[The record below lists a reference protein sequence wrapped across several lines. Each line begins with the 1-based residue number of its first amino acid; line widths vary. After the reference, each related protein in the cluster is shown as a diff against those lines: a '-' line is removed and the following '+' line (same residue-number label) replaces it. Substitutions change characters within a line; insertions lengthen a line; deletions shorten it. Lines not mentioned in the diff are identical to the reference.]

1 MKRRF
6 LALVLAGCL
15 AAVLSTAAWAMSPT
29 GFYLN
34 VELPSGETI
43 ALDVES
49 GDSIDNVKEELE
61 MKTKIAA
68 GEQHLYYGGKL
79 LVDGR
84 TLANYNIQKGST
96 LLLTTKIKG
105 TPAGEKLTEENMSG
119 STIGAPVTISEK
131 TLNSGTYYLC
141 NNVKLT
147 QALVIQGDVTLDLN
161 GFVLKITGSGSV
173 IKIESGTLTLVDSH
187 PAAIHK
193 FVKEATGLWTLNEN
207 AGTEIVK
214 GGVITGGIGREH
226 SFSSVY
232 GSISENGGG
241 GVFINQDASFVMESG
256 NIVGC
261 SAVGEHNTAGG
272 VLVARSASF
281 VMKAGKIAGCTA
293 ARGGGVYV
301 ADKNEAKTLGRFT
314 MEGGSIVGCV
324 ATDESYSGGGVAN
337 HGDFTMTGGTI
348 RSCTATAGHGGGICS
363 VRQLHISGSAVV
375 TDCKAGGSYASSG
388 AMLISPD
395 STYTAII
402 AGGTFDGNVVNNKST
417 TITGGTFSD
426 EVQNSGVI
434 ENGQFNG
441 AVNNYE
447 GTIKGGTFYGSVK
460 NESDYDDGVL
470 RRAGTI
476 SGGTFNGT
484 VTNEAAG
491 RISGGTYN
499 GSVYGTFYTV
509 AFVSNGGTAVPN
521 QKYAN
526 TPVTA
531 PTVSRAGYTLVGW
544 YTDEA
549 CTAAYDFTQP
559 VTDSV
564 TLYAKW
570 EAAPRYYYNSGT
582 TTDTDNADEDKK
594 GSPKTFDPGAGI
606 YAVSV
611 ALSLTGTAWIGRKRH

>member
-43 ALDVES
+43 ALDAES
-49 GDSIDNVKEELE
+49 GDSIDNIKGKLKT
-61 MKTKIAA
+61 KTKIAA
-68 GEQHLYYGGKL
+68 GEQHLYYGGNL

-161 GFVLKITGSGSV
+161 GFVLQHENRDANDSV
-173 IKIESGTLTLVDSH
+173 IQMDSGTLTLVDSN
-187 PAAIHK
+187 PDAIHK

-241 GVFINQDASFVMESG
+241 GVFINQDASFVMEGG

-301 ADKNEAKTLGRFT
+301 ADRDGDYALGSFT
-314 MEGGSIVGCV
+314 MNGGTIEWCV
-324 ATDESYSGGGVAN
+324 AYGSAAYDDGGGVN
-337 HGDFTMTGGTI
+337 NLGSFTMNGGTI
-348 RSCTATAGHGGGICS
+348 RNCTAVYGYGGGISSLRNITICGDAF
-363 VRQLHISGSAVV
+363 VRDCTASQDKSSAMYLNPSNPADRAVIE
-375 TDCKAGGSYASSG
+375 GGTFRGNIYASPYRTG
-388 AMLISPD
+388 MVAV
-395 STYTAII
+395 T
-402 AGGTFDGNVVNNKST
+402 GGTFDPGQPNG
-417 TITGGTFSD
+417 ITLHT
-426 EVQNSGVI
+426 V
-434 ENGQFNG
+434 
-441 AVNNYE
+441 
-447 GTIKGGTFYGSVK
+447 
-460 NESDYDDGVL
+460 
-470 RRAGTI
+470 
-476 SGGTFNGT
+476 TFN
-484 VTNEAAG
+484 
-491 RISGGTYN
+491 
-499 GSVYGTFYTV
+499 
-509 AFVSNGGTAVPN
+509 SNGGSDVPE
-521 QKYAN
+521 QIRAN
-526 TPVTA
+526 AAATKPD
-531 PTVSRAGYTLVGW
+531 SRKAGYTLVGW

-549 CTAAYDFTQP
+549 CTAAYDFTKP
-559 VTDSV
+559 VTDNI

-594 GSPKTFDPGAGI
+594 GSPKIFDPGADI

>member
-15 AAVLSTAAWAMSPT
+15 AAVLSTAAWATLPT

-43 ALDVES
+43 ALDAES
-49 GDSIDNVKEELE
+49 GDSIDNIKRKLE
-61 MKTKIAA
+61 TKTKIAA
-68 GEQHLYYGGKL
+68 GEQHLYYGGNL

-161 GFVLKITGSGSV
+161 GFVLQHENRDANDSV
-173 IKIESGTLTLVDSH
+173 IQMDSGTLTLVDSN
-187 PAAIHK
+187 PDAIHK

-241 GVFINQDASFVMESG
+241 GVFINQDASFVMEGG

-301 ADKNEAKTLGRFT
+301 ADRDGDYALGSFT
-314 MEGGSIVGCV
+314 MNGGTIEWCV
-324 ATDESYSGGGVAN
+324 AYGSAAYDDGGGVN
-337 HGDFTMTGGTI
+337 NLGSFTMNGGTI
-348 RSCTATAGHGGGICS
+348 RNCTAAYGYGGGISSLRNITICGDAF
-363 VRQLHISGSAVV
+363 VRDCTASQDKSSAMYLNPSNPADRTVIE
-375 TDCKAGGSYASSG
+375 GGTFRGNIYASPYCTG
-388 AMLISPD
+388 MVAV
-395 STYTAII
+395 T
-402 AGGTFDGNVVNNKST
+402 GGTFDPGQPNG
-417 TITGGTFSD
+417 ITLHT
-426 EVQNSGVI
+426 V
-434 ENGQFNG
+434 
-441 AVNNYE
+441 
-447 GTIKGGTFYGSVK
+447 
-460 NESDYDDGVL
+460 
-470 RRAGTI
+470 
-476 SGGTFNGT
+476 TFN
-484 VTNEAAG
+484 
-491 RISGGTYN
+491 
-499 GSVYGTFYTV
+499 
-509 AFVSNGGTAVPN
+509 SNGGSDVPE
-521 QKYAN
+521 QIRAN
-526 TPVTA
+526 AAATKPD
-531 PTVSRAGYTLVGW
+531 SRRAGYTLVGW

-549 CTAAYDFTQP
+549 CTAAYDFTKP

>member
-15 AAVLSTAAWAMSPT
+15 AAVLSTAAWATSPT

-119 STIGAPVTISEK
+119 STIGAPVTINEK

-173 IKIESGTLTLVDSH
+173 IKIESGTLTLVDSN
-187 PAAIHK
+187 PDAIHK

-241 GVFINQDASFVMESG
+241 GVFINQDASFVMEGG

-301 ADKNEAKTLGRFT
+301 ADRDGDYALGSFT
-314 MEGGSIVGCV
+314 MNGGTIEWCV
-324 ATDESYSGGGVAN
+324 AYGSAAYDDGGGVN
-337 HGDFTMTGGTI
+337 NLGSFTMNGGTI
-348 RSCTATAGHGGGICS
+348 RNCTAAYGYGGGISSLRNITICGDAF
-363 VRQLHISGSAVV
+363 VRDCTASQDKSSAMYLNPSNPADRAVIE
-375 TDCKAGGSYASSG
+375 GGTFRGNIYASPYCTG
-388 AMLISPD
+388 MVAV
-395 STYTAII
+395 T
-402 AGGTFDGNVVNNKST
+402 GGTFDPG
-417 TITGGTFSD
+417 
-426 EVQNSGVI
+426 QP
-434 ENGQFNG
+434 NGIPLYT
-441 AVNNYE
+441 V
-447 GTIKGGTFYGSVK
+447 
-460 NESDYDDGVL
+460 
-470 RRAGTI
+470 
-476 SGGTFNGT
+476 TFN
-484 VTNEAAG
+484 
-491 RISGGTYN
+491 
-499 GSVYGTFYTV
+499 
-509 AFVSNGGTAVPN
+509 SNGGSDVPG
-521 QKYAN
+521 QIRAN
-526 TPVTA
+526 AAATKPD
-531 PTVSRAGYTLVGW
+531 SRKAGYTLVGW
-544 YTDEA
+544 YTDKA
-549 CTAAYDFTQP
+549 CTAAYDFTKP
-559 VTDSV
+559 VTDNI

-582 TTDTDNADEDKK
+582 TTDTDNGDEDKK

>member
-15 AAVLSTAAWAMSPT
+15 AAVLSTAAWATSPT
-29 GFYLN
+29 GFCLN
-34 VELPSGETI
+34 VELPSGKTI

-49 GDSIDNVKEELE
+49 GDSIDNVKQ
-61 MKTKIAA
+61 KVQNAA
-68 GEQHLYYGGKL
+68 GVSVTEQYLYYGGKFL
-79 LVDGR
+79 NNGR
-84 TLANYNIQKGST
+84 TLADYNIQKEST
-96 LLLTTKIKG
+96 LLVASEAKG
-105 TPAGEKLTEENMSG
+105 TPSGTPLTAAEPSKEWVNITEEKVLTE
-119 STIGAPVTISEK
+119 
-131 TLNSGTYYLC
+131 GTYFLC

-147 QALVIQGDVTLDLN
+147 QTLVIRGNVTLDLN

-193 FVKEATGLWTLNEN
+193 FVKNTDDLWMLDESQG
-207 AGTEIVK
+207 AGIVR

-241 GVFINQDASFVMESG
+241 GVFINQDASFVMEGG

-301 ADKNEAKTLGRFT
+301 ADRDGDYALGSFT
-314 MEGGSIVGCV
+314 MNGGTIEWCV
-324 ATDESYSGGGVAN
+324 AYGSAAYDDGGGVN
-337 HGDFTMTGGTI
+337 NLGSFTMNGGTI
-348 RSCTATAGHGGGICS
+348 RNCTAAYGYGGGISSLRNITICGDAF
-363 VRQLHISGSAVV
+363 VRDCTASQDKSSAMYLNPSNPADRAVIE
-375 TDCKAGGSYASSG
+375 GGTFRGNIYASPYCTG
-388 AMLISPD
+388 MVAV
-395 STYTAII
+395 T
-402 AGGTFDGNVVNNKST
+402 GGTFDPGQPNG
-417 TITGGTFSD
+417 ITLHT
-426 EVQNSGVI
+426 V
-434 ENGQFNG
+434 
-441 AVNNYE
+441 
-447 GTIKGGTFYGSVK
+447 
-460 NESDYDDGVL
+460 
-470 RRAGTI
+470 
-476 SGGTFNGT
+476 TFN
-484 VTNEAAG
+484 
-491 RISGGTYN
+491 
-499 GSVYGTFYTV
+499 
-509 AFVSNGGTAVPN
+509 SNGGSDVPE
-521 QKYAN
+521 QIRAN
-526 TPVTA
+526 AAATKPD
-531 PTVSRAGYTLVGW
+531 SRRAGYTLVGW

-559 VTDSV
+559 VTDNI

-582 TTDTDNADEDKK
+582 TTDTDNADKDKK

-611 ALSLTGTAWIGRKRH
+611 ALSLTGTALIGRKRH

>member
-6 LALVLAGCL
+6 LTLVLAGCL
-15 AAVLSTAAWAMSPT
+15 AAVLSTAAWATSPT

-43 ALDVES
+43 ALDAAS
-49 GDSIDNVKEELE
+49 GDSIDNIIGKLE
-61 MKTKIAA
+61 TKTKIAA

-161 GFVLKITGSGSV
+161 GFVLQHENRDANDSV
-173 IKIESGTLTLVDSH
+173 IKIESGTLTLVDSN
-187 PAAIHK
+187 PDAIHK

-241 GVFINQDASFVMESG
+241 GVFINQDASFVMEGG

-301 ADKNEAKTLGRFT
+301 ADRDGDYALGSFT
-314 MEGGSIVGCV
+314 MNGGTIEWCV
-324 ATDESYSGGGVAN
+324 AYGSAAYDDGGGVN
-337 HGDFTMTGGTI
+337 NLGSFTMNGGTI
-348 RSCTATAGHGGGICS
+348 RNCTAAYGYGGGISSLRNITICGDAF
-363 VRQLHISGSAVV
+363 VRDCTASQDKSSAMYLNPSNPADRAVIE
-375 TDCKAGGSYASSG
+375 GGTFRGNIYASPYCTG
-388 AMLISPD
+388 MVAV
-395 STYTAII
+395 T
-402 AGGTFDGNVVNNKST
+402 GGTFDPG
-417 TITGGTFSD
+417 
-426 EVQNSGVI
+426 QP
-434 ENGQFNG
+434 NGIPLYT
-441 AVNNYE
+441 V
-447 GTIKGGTFYGSVK
+447 
-460 NESDYDDGVL
+460 
-470 RRAGTI
+470 
-476 SGGTFNGT
+476 TFN
-484 VTNEAAG
+484 
-491 RISGGTYN
+491 
-499 GSVYGTFYTV
+499 
-509 AFVSNGGTAVPN
+509 SNGGSDVPE
-521 QKYAN
+521 QIRAN
-526 TPVTA
+526 AAATKPD
-531 PTVSRAGYTLVGW
+531 SRKAGYTLVGW

>member
-34 VELPSGETI
+34 VELPSGKTI

-161 GFVLKITGSGSV
+161 GFVLQHENRDANDSV
-173 IKIESGTLTLVDSH
+173 IQMDSGTLTLVDSN
-187 PAAIHK
+187 PDAIHK

-241 GVFINQDASFVMESG
+241 GVFINQDASFVMEGG

-301 ADKNEAKTLGRFT
+301 ADRDGDYALGSFT
-314 MEGGSIVGCV
+314 MNGGTIEWCV
-324 ATDESYSGGGVAN
+324 AYGSAAYDDGGGVN
-337 HGDFTMTGGTI
+337 NLGSFTMNGGTI
-348 RSCTATAGHGGGICS
+348 RNCTAAYGYGGGISSLRNITICGDAF
-363 VRQLHISGSAVV
+363 VRDCTASQDKSSAMYLNPSNPADRAVIE
-375 TDCKAGGSYASSG
+375 GGTFRGNIYASPYCTG
-388 AMLISPD
+388 MVAV
-395 STYTAII
+395 T
-402 AGGTFDGNVVNNKST
+402 GGTFDPGQPNG
-417 TITGGTFSD
+417 ITLHT
-426 EVQNSGVI
+426 V
-434 ENGQFNG
+434 
-441 AVNNYE
+441 
-447 GTIKGGTFYGSVK
+447 
-460 NESDYDDGVL
+460 
-470 RRAGTI
+470 
-476 SGGTFNGT
+476 TFN
-484 VTNEAAG
+484 
-491 RISGGTYN
+491 
-499 GSVYGTFYTV
+499 
-509 AFVSNGGTAVPN
+509 SNGGSDVPG
-521 QKYAN
+521 QIRAN
-526 TPVTA
+526 AAATKPA
-531 PTVSRAGYTLVGW
+531 DPTRSGYVFAGW
-544 YTDEA
+544 YTNEA

-559 VTDSV
+559 VTDNI

-606 YAVSV
+606 YAVSA

>member
-15 AAVLSTAAWAMSPT
+15 AAVLSTAAWATLPT

-68 GEQHLYYGGKL
+68 GEQHLYYGGNL

-161 GFVLKITGSGSV
+161 GFVLQHENRDANDSV
-173 IKIESGTLTLVDSH
+173 IKIESGTLTLVDSN
-187 PAAIHK
+187 PDAIHK

-241 GVFINQDASFVMESG
+241 GVFINQDASFVMEGG

-301 ADKNEAKTLGRFT
+301 ADRDGDYALGSFT
-314 MEGGSIVGCV
+314 MNGGTIEWCV
-324 ATDESYSGGGVAN
+324 AYGSAAYDDGGGVN
-337 HGDFTMTGGTI
+337 NLGSFTMNGGTI
-348 RSCTATAGHGGGICS
+348 RNCTAAYGYGGGISSLRNITICGDAF
-363 VRQLHISGSAVV
+363 VRDCTASQDKSSAMYLNPSNPADRAVIE
-375 TDCKAGGSYASSG
+375 GGTFRGNIYASPYCTG
-388 AMLISPD
+388 MVAV
-395 STYTAII
+395 T
-402 AGGTFDGNVVNNKST
+402 GGTFDPGQPNG
-417 TITGGTFSD
+417 ITLHT
-426 EVQNSGVI
+426 V
-434 ENGQFNG
+434 
-441 AVNNYE
+441 
-447 GTIKGGTFYGSVK
+447 
-460 NESDYDDGVL
+460 
-470 RRAGTI
+470 
-476 SGGTFNGT
+476 TFN
-484 VTNEAAG
+484 
-491 RISGGTYN
+491 
-499 GSVYGTFYTV
+499 
-509 AFVSNGGTAVPN
+509 SNGGSDVPG
-521 QKYAN
+521 QIRAN
-526 TPVTA
+526 AAATKPA
-531 PTVSRAGYTLVGW
+531 DPTRSGYDFGGW

-549 CTAAYDFTQP
+549 FTTEYTFTESEK
-559 VTDSV
+559 VTQAL

-570 EAAPRYYYNSGT
+570 TKEAAKYYYYSP
-582 TTDTDNADEDKK
+582 ADGSADAAK
-594 GSPKTFDPGAGI
+594 GSPKTFDAGVGI

>member
-15 AAVLSTAAWAMSPT
+15 AAVLSTAAWATSPT
-29 GFYLN
+29 GFCLN

-49 GDSIDNVKEELE
+49 GDSIDNVKQ
-61 MKTKIAA
+61 KVQNAA
-68 GEQHLYYGGKL
+68 GVSVTEQYLYYGGKFL
-79 LVDGR
+79 NNGR
-84 TLANYNIQKGST
+84 TLADYNIQKEST
-96 LLLTTKIKG
+96 LLVASEAKG
-105 TPAGEKLTEENMSG
+105 TPSGTPLTAAEPSKEWVNITEENVL
-119 STIGAPVTISEK
+119 TE
-131 TLNSGTYYLC
+131 GTYFLC
-141 NNVKLT
+141 NNVNLT
-147 QALVIQGDVTLDLN
+147 HPLVIRGNVTLDLN

-193 FVKEATGLWTLNEN
+193 FVKNTGDLWMLDESQG
-207 AGTEIVK
+207 AGIVR
-214 GGVITGGIGREH
+214 GGIITGG
-226 SFSSVY
+226 
-232 GSISENGGG
+232 N
-241 GVFINQDASFVMESG
+241 
-256 NIVGC
+256 
-261 SAVGEHNTAGG
+261 AG
-272 VLVARSASF
+272 
-281 VMKAGKIAGCTA
+281 
-293 ARGGGVYV
+293 YN
-301 ADKNEAKTLGRFT
+301 D
-314 MEGGSIVGCV
+314 
-324 ATDESYSGGGVAN
+324 GGGVAN

-417 TITGGTFSD
+417 TITGGTFSGQ
-426 EVQNSGVI
+426 VQNSGVI

-447 GTIKGGTFYGSVK
+447 GTIKGGTFNGSVK
-460 NESDYDDGVL
+460 NENDYDDGVL

-521 QKYAN
+521 QKHAN

-549 CTAAYDFTQP
+549 CTAAYDFTKP

-582 TTDTDNADEDKK
+582 TTDTDNADKDKK

-611 ALSLTGTAWIGRKRH
+611 ALSLAGMAYVSRKKQ

>member
-15 AAVLSTAAWAMSPT
+15 AAVLSTAAWATLPT

-49 GDSIDNVKEELE
+49 GDSIDNVKQ
-61 MKTKIAA
+61 KVQNAA
-68 GEQHLYYGGKL
+68 GVSVTEQYLYYGGKFL
-79 LVDGR
+79 NNGR
-84 TLANYNIQKGST
+84 TLADYNIQKEST
-96 LLLTTKIKG
+96 LLVASEAKG
-105 TPAGEKLTEENMSG
+105 TPSGTPLTAAEPSKEWVNITEEKVLTE
-119 STIGAPVTISEK
+119 
-131 TLNSGTYYLC
+131 GTYFLC
-141 NNVKLT
+141 NNVNLT
-147 QALVIQGDVTLDLN
+147 QTLVIQGDVTLDLN

-214 GGVITGGIGREH
+214 GGVITGGTGSTYKYNNDIGQI
-226 SFSSVY
+226 VY
-232 GSISENGGG
+232 NDCGG
-241 GVFINQDASFVMESG
+241 GVFVAPGASFIMEGG

-261 SAVGEHNTAGG
+261 SA
-272 VLVARSASF
+272 
-281 VMKAGKIAGCTA
+281 GK
-293 ARGGGVYV
+293 
-301 ADKNEAKTLGRFT
+301 
-314 MEGGSIVGCV
+314 
-324 ATDESYSGGGVAN
+324 SGGGVKVTN
-337 HGDFTMTGGTI
+337 DGDFKMSGGTI
-348 RSCTATAGHGGGICS
+348 SGCTAGGGGGIDNRGTTTLSDNAKIKSCSATGTGRDDHGGGVCS
-363 VRQLHISGSAVV
+363 YRNLTVSGSMMISGCTAQN
-375 TDCKAGGSYASSG
+375 KKSYAMYVTTGYPDARSS
-388 AMLISPD
+388 IE
-395 STYTAII
+395 
-402 AGGTFDGNVVNNKST
+402 GGTFDGSVWLDHSSSGK
-417 TITGGTFSD
+417 IT
-426 EVQNSGVI
+426 V
-434 ENGQFNG
+434 
-441 AVNNYE
+441 
-447 GTIKGGTFYGSVK
+447 
-460 NESDYDDGVL
+460 
-470 RRAGTI
+470 
-476 SGGTFNGT
+476 SGGTFKNGASGVWT
-484 VTNEAAG
+484 VTFN
-491 RISGGTYN
+491 T
-499 GSVYGTFYTV
+499 
-509 AFVSNGGTAVPN
+509 NGGTPEPES
-521 QKYAN
+521 QIRAN
-526 TPVTA
+526 LPATKPDD
-531 PTVSRAGYTLVGW
+531 PTRSGYVFAGW

>member
-15 AAVLSTAAWAMSPT
+15 AAVLSTAAWATSPT
-29 GFYLN
+29 GFCLN

-49 GDSIDNVKEELE
+49 GDSIDNVKQ
-61 MKTKIAA
+61 KVQNAA
-68 GEQHLYYGGKL
+68 GVSVTEQYLYYGGKFL
-79 LVDGR
+79 NNGR
-84 TLANYNIQKGST
+84 TLADYNIQKEST
-96 LLLTTKIKG
+96 LLVASEAKG
-105 TPAGEKLTEENMSG
+105 TPSGTPLTAAEPSKEWVNITEEKVLTE
-119 STIGAPVTISEK
+119 
-131 TLNSGTYYLC
+131 GTYFLC
-141 NNVKLT
+141 NNVNLT
-147 QALVIQGDVTLDLN
+147 HPLVIRGNVTLDLN

-193 FVKEATGLWTLNEN
+193 FVKNTDDLWMLDEN

-214 GGVITGGIGREH
+214 GGVITGGNAG
-226 SFSSVY
+226 Y
-232 GSISENGGG
+232 NDGG
-241 GVFINQDASFVMESG
+241 GVYVCPGAGLVMRGGS
-256 NIVGC
+256 IVGC
-261 SAVGEHNTAGG
+261 
-272 VLVARSASF
+272 
-281 VMKAGKIAGCTA
+281 KAKQ
-293 ARGGGVYV
+293 GGGVYV

-314 MEGGSIVGCV
+314 MKGGSIVGCV

-348 RSCTATAGHGGGICS
+348 RSCTATGHGGGICS
-363 VRQLHISGSAVV
+363 VRQMSISGSAVV
-375 TDCKAGGSYASSG
+375 TDCTARGYYASSG

-417 TITGGTFSD
+417 TITGGTFSG

-447 GTIKGGTFYGSVK
+447 GTIK
-460 NESDYDDGVL
+460 
-470 RRAGTI
+470 
-476 SGGTFNGT
+476 GGTFNGT

-549 CTAAYDFTQP
+549 CTAAYDFTKP
-559 VTDSV
+559 VTDNI

-582 TTDTDNADEDKK
+582 TETGKTDENKK
-594 GSPKTFDPGAGI
+594 GSPKTFDPGVGI

>member
-34 VELPSGETI
+34 VELPSGKTI
-43 ALDVES
+43 ALDAES
-49 GDSIDNVKEELE
+49 GDSIDNIKGKLE
-61 MKTKIAA
+61 TKTKIAA

-161 GFVLKITGSGSV
+161 GFVLQHENRDANDSV
-173 IKIESGTLTLVDSH
+173 IQMDSGTLTLVDSN
-187 PAAIHK
+187 PDAIHK

-241 GVFINQDASFVMESG
+241 GVFINQDASFVMEGG

-301 ADKNEAKTLGRFT
+301 ADHDGDYALGSFT
-314 MEGGSIVGCV
+314 MNGGTIEWCV
-324 ATDESYSGGGVAN
+324 AYGSAAYDDGGGVN
-337 HGDFTMTGGTI
+337 NLGSFTMNGGTI
-348 RSCTATAGHGGGICS
+348 RNCTAAYGYGGGISSLRNITICGDAF
-363 VRQLHISGSAVV
+363 VRDCTASQDKSSAMYLNPSNPADRAVIE
-375 TDCKAGGSYASSG
+375 GGTFRGNIYASPYRTG
-388 AMLISPD
+388 MVAV
-395 STYTAII
+395 T
-402 AGGTFDGNVVNNKST
+402 GGTFDPGQPNG
-417 TITGGTFSD
+417 ITLHT
-426 EVQNSGVI
+426 V
-434 ENGQFNG
+434 
-441 AVNNYE
+441 
-447 GTIKGGTFYGSVK
+447 
-460 NESDYDDGVL
+460 
-470 RRAGTI
+470 
-476 SGGTFNGT
+476 TFN
-484 VTNEAAG
+484 
-491 RISGGTYN
+491 
-499 GSVYGTFYTV
+499 
-509 AFVSNGGTAVPN
+509 SNGGSDVPE
-521 QKYAN
+521 QIRAN
-526 TPVTA
+526 AAATKPD
-531 PTVSRAGYTLVGW
+531 SRKAGYTLVGW

-549 CTAAYDFTQP
+549 CTAAYDFTKP
-559 VTDSV
+559 VTDNI

-582 TTDTDNADEDKK
+582 TIDTDNADEDKK

-611 ALSLTGTAWIGRKRH
+611 ALSLTGTVWIGRKRH

>member
-15 AAVLSTAAWAMSPT
+15 AAVLSTAAWATLPT

-161 GFVLKITGSGSV
+161 GFVLQHENRDANDSV
-173 IKIESGTLTLVDSH
+173 IQMDSGTLTLVDSN
-187 PAAIHK
+187 PDAIHK

-241 GVFINQDASFVMESG
+241 GVFINQDASFVMEGG

-301 ADKNEAKTLGRFT
+301 ADRDGDYALGSFT
-314 MEGGSIVGCV
+314 MNGGTIEWCV
-324 ATDESYSGGGVAN
+324 AYGSAAYDDGGGVN
-337 HGDFTMTGGTI
+337 NLGSFTMNGGTI
-348 RSCTATAGHGGGICS
+348 RNCTAAYGYGGGISSLRNITICGDAF
-363 VRQLHISGSAVV
+363 VRDCTASQDKSSAMYLNPSNPADRAVIE
-375 TDCKAGGSYASSG
+375 GGTFRGNIYASPYRTG
-388 AMLISPD
+388 MVAV
-395 STYTAII
+395 T
-402 AGGTFDGNVVNNKST
+402 GGTFDPGQPNG
-417 TITGGTFSD
+417 ITLHT
-426 EVQNSGVI
+426 V
-434 ENGQFNG
+434 
-441 AVNNYE
+441 
-447 GTIKGGTFYGSVK
+447 
-460 NESDYDDGVL
+460 
-470 RRAGTI
+470 
-476 SGGTFNGT
+476 TFN
-484 VTNEAAG
+484 
-491 RISGGTYN
+491 
-499 GSVYGTFYTV
+499 
-509 AFVSNGGTAVPN
+509 SNGGSDVPE
-521 QKYAN
+521 QIRAN
-526 TPVTA
+526 AAATKPD
-531 PTVSRAGYTLVGW
+531 SRKAGYTLVGW

-559 VTDSV
+559 VMDSV

-594 GSPKTFDPGAGI
+594 GSPKTFDPGADI

>member
-15 AAVLSTAAWAMSPT
+15 AAVLSTAAWATSPT

-193 FVKEATGLWTLNEN
+193 FVKNTDDLWMLDESQG
-207 AGTEIVK
+207 AGIVR
-214 GGVITGGIGREH
+214 GGVITGGNAG
-226 SFSSVY
+226 Y
-232 GSISENGGG
+232 NDGG
-241 GVFINQDASFVMESG
+241 GVYVCPGAGLVMQGGS
-256 NIVGC
+256 IVGC
-261 SAVGEHNTAGG
+261 
-272 VLVARSASF
+272 
-281 VMKAGKIAGCTA
+281 KAKQ
-293 ARGGGVYV
+293 GGGVYV

-314 MEGGSIVGCV
+314 MEGGSIAGCV

-348 RSCTATAGHGGGICS
+348 RSCTATAGHGGGIYS
-363 VRQLHISGSAVV
+363 VRQLHISGSAGV

-417 TITGGTFSD
+417 TITGGTFSG

-499 GSVYGTFYTV
+499 GSLDGTFYTV
-509 AFVSNGGTAVPN
+509 AFETNGGSDVPG
-521 QKYAN
+521 QIRASS
-526 TPVTA
+526 TA
-531 PTVSRAGYTLVGW
+531 PHPPHTSRNLSSPTPATVFSSMARTV
-544 YTDEA
+544 
-549 CTAAYDFTQP
+549 
-559 VTDSV
+559 
-564 TLYAKW
+564 
-570 EAAPRYYYNSGT
+570 AP
-582 TTDTDNADEDKK
+582 
-594 GSPKTFDPGAGI
+594 
-606 YAVSV
+606 
-611 ALSLTGTAWIGRKRH
+611 

>member
-161 GFVLKITGSGSV
+161 GFVLQHENRDANDSV
-173 IKIESGTLTLVDSH
+173 IKIESGTLTLVDSN
-187 PAAIHK
+187 PDAIHK

-241 GVFINQDASFVMESG
+241 GVFINQDASFVMEGG

-301 ADKNEAKTLGRFT
+301 ADRDGDYALGSFT
-314 MEGGSIVGCV
+314 MNGGTIEWCV
-324 ATDESYSGGGVAN
+324 AYGSAAYDDGGGVN
-337 HGDFTMTGGTI
+337 NLGSFTMNGGTI
-348 RSCTATAGHGGGICS
+348 RNCTAAYGYGGGISSLRNITICGDAF
-363 VRQLHISGSAVV
+363 VRDCTASQDKSSAMYLNPSNPADRAVIE
-375 TDCKAGGSYASSG
+375 GGTFRGNIYASPYCTG
-388 AMLISPD
+388 MVAV
-395 STYTAII
+395 T
-402 AGGTFDGNVVNNKST
+402 GGTFDPGQPNG
-417 TITGGTFSD
+417 ITLHT
-426 EVQNSGVI
+426 V
-434 ENGQFNG
+434 
-441 AVNNYE
+441 
-447 GTIKGGTFYGSVK
+447 
-460 NESDYDDGVL
+460 
-470 RRAGTI
+470 
-476 SGGTFNGT
+476 TFN
-484 VTNEAAG
+484 
-491 RISGGTYN
+491 
-499 GSVYGTFYTV
+499 
-509 AFVSNGGTAVPN
+509 SNGGSDVPEQMRANAVATKPD
-521 QKYAN
+521 
-526 TPVTA
+526 
-531 PTVSRAGYTLVGW
+531 SRKAGYTLVGW

-559 VTDSV
+559 VTDNI

-582 TTDTDNADEDKK
+582 TTDTDNADKDKK

-611 ALSLTGTAWIGRKRH
+611 ALSLTGTAGIGRKRH

>member
-34 VELPSGETI
+34 VELPSGKTI

-49 GDSIDNVKEELE
+49 GDSIDNVKQ
-61 MKTKIAA
+61 KVQNAA
-68 GEQHLYYGGKL
+68 GVSVTEQYLYYGGKFL
-79 LVDGR
+79 NNGR
-84 TLANYNIQKGST
+84 TLADYNIQKEST

-141 NNVKLT
+141 NNVNLT
-147 QALVIQGDVTLDLN
+147 HPLVIRGNVTLDLN

-173 IKIESGTLTLVDSH
+173 IKIESGSLTLVDSH

-241 GVFINQDASFVMESG
+241 GVFINQDASFVMEGG

-301 ADKNEAKTLGRFT
+301 ADRDGDYALGSFT
-314 MEGGSIVGCV
+314 MNGGTIEWCV
-324 ATDESYSGGGVAN
+324 AYGSAAYDDGGGVN
-337 HGDFTMTGGTI
+337 NLGSFTMNGGTI
-348 RSCTATAGHGGGICS
+348 RNCTAAYGYGGGISSLRNITICGDAF
-363 VRQLHISGSAVV
+363 VRDCTASQDKSSAMYLNPSNPADRAVIE
-375 TDCKAGGSYASSG
+375 GGTFRGNIYASPYCTG
-388 AMLISPD
+388 MVAV
-395 STYTAII
+395 T
-402 AGGTFDGNVVNNKST
+402 GGTFDPG
-417 TITGGTFSD
+417 
-426 EVQNSGVI
+426 QP
-434 ENGQFNG
+434 NGIPLYT
-441 AVNNYE
+441 V
-447 GTIKGGTFYGSVK
+447 
-460 NESDYDDGVL
+460 
-470 RRAGTI
+470 
-476 SGGTFNGT
+476 TFN
-484 VTNEAAG
+484 
-491 RISGGTYN
+491 
-499 GSVYGTFYTV
+499 
-509 AFVSNGGTAVPN
+509 SNGGSDVPG
-521 QKYAN
+521 QIRAN
-526 TPVTA
+526 AAATKPD
-531 PTVSRAGYTLVGW
+531 SRKAGYTLVGW

-549 CTAAYDFTQP
+549 CTAAYDFTKP

>member
-34 VELPSGETI
+34 VELPSGKTI
-43 ALDVES
+43 ALDAES
-49 GDSIDNVKEELE
+49 GDSIDNIKGKLE
-61 MKTKIAA
+61 TKTKIAA

-161 GFVLKITGSGSV
+161 GFVLQHENRDANDSV
-173 IKIESGTLTLVDSH
+173 IQMDSGTLTLVDSN
-187 PAAIHK
+187 PDAIHK

-241 GVFINQDASFVMESG
+241 GVFINQDASFVMEGG

-301 ADKNEAKTLGRFT
+301 ADRDGDYALGSFT
-314 MEGGSIVGCV
+314 MNGGTIEWCV
-324 ATDESYSGGGVAN
+324 AYGSAAYDDGGGVN
-337 HGDFTMTGGTI
+337 NLGSFTMNGGTI
-348 RSCTATAGHGGGICS
+348 RNCTAAYGYGGGISSLRNITICGDAF
-363 VRQLHISGSAVV
+363 VRDCTASQDKSSAMYLNPSNPADRAVIE
-375 TDCKAGGSYASSG
+375 GGTFRGNIYASPYRTG
-388 AMLISPD
+388 MVAV
-395 STYTAII
+395 T
-402 AGGTFDGNVVNNKST
+402 GGTFDPGQPNG
-417 TITGGTFSD
+417 ITLHT
-426 EVQNSGVI
+426 V
-434 ENGQFNG
+434 
-441 AVNNYE
+441 
-447 GTIKGGTFYGSVK
+447 
-460 NESDYDDGVL
+460 
-470 RRAGTI
+470 
-476 SGGTFNGT
+476 TFN
-484 VTNEAAG
+484 
-491 RISGGTYN
+491 
-499 GSVYGTFYTV
+499 
-509 AFVSNGGTAVPN
+509 SNGGSDVPE
-521 QKYAN
+521 QIRAN
-526 TPVTA
+526 AAATKPD
-531 PTVSRAGYTLVGW
+531 SRKAGYTLVGW

-549 CTAAYDFTQP
+549 CTAAYDFTKP
-559 VTDSV
+559 VTDNI

-606 YAVSV
+606 YAVSA

>member
-15 AAVLSTAAWAMSPT
+15 AAVLSTAAWATLPT

-49 GDSIDNVKEELE
+49 GDSIDNVKQ
-61 MKTKIAA
+61 KVQNAA
-68 GEQHLYYGGKL
+68 GVSVTEQYLYYGGKFL
-79 LVDGR
+79 NNGR
-84 TLANYNIQKGST
+84 TLADYNIQKEST
-96 LLLTTKIKG
+96 LLVASEAKG
-105 TPAGEKLTEENMSG
+105 TPSGTPLTAAEPSKEWVNITEEKVLTE
-119 STIGAPVTISEK
+119 
-131 TLNSGTYYLC
+131 GTYFLC
-141 NNVKLT
+141 NNVNLT
-147 QALVIQGDVTLDLN
+147 HPLVIQGDVTLDLN

-193 FVKEATGLWTLNEN
+193 FVKNTDDLWMLDESQGTG
-207 AGTEIVK
+207 IVR

-241 GVFINQDASFVMESG
+241 GVFINQDASFVMEGG

-301 ADKNEAKTLGRFT
+301 ADRDGDYALGSFT
-314 MEGGSIVGCV
+314 MNGGTIEWCV
-324 ATDESYSGGGVAN
+324 AYGSAAYDDGGGVN
-337 HGDFTMTGGTI
+337 NLGSFTMNGGTI
-348 RSCTATAGHGGGICS
+348 RNCTAAYGYGSGISSLRNITICGDAFVRDCTASQDKSSAMYLNPSNPADRAVIEGGTFRGNI
-363 VRQLHISGSAVV
+363 
-375 TDCKAGGSYASSG
+375 YASPYCTG
-388 AMLISPD
+388 MVAV
-395 STYTAII
+395 T
-402 AGGTFDGNVVNNKST
+402 GGTFDPGQPNG
-417 TITGGTFSD
+417 ITLHT
-426 EVQNSGVI
+426 V
-434 ENGQFNG
+434 
-441 AVNNYE
+441 
-447 GTIKGGTFYGSVK
+447 
-460 NESDYDDGVL
+460 
-470 RRAGTI
+470 
-476 SGGTFNGT
+476 TFN
-484 VTNEAAG
+484 
-491 RISGGTYN
+491 
-499 GSVYGTFYTV
+499 
-509 AFVSNGGTAVPN
+509 SNGGSDVPE
-521 QKYAN
+521 QIRAN
-526 TPVTA
+526 AAATKPD
-531 PTVSRAGYTLVGW
+531 SRKAGYTLVGW

-582 TTDTDNADEDKK
+582 TETGKTDENKK

>member
-15 AAVLSTAAWAMSPT
+15 AAVLSTAAWATLPT

-161 GFVLKITGSGSV
+161 GFVLQHENRDANDSV
-173 IKIESGTLTLVDSH
+173 IQMDSGTLTLVDSN
-187 PAAIHK
+187 PDAIHK

-241 GVFINQDASFVMESG
+241 VFINQDASFVMEGG

-301 ADKNEAKTLGRFT
+301 ADRDGDYALGSFT
-314 MEGGSIVGCV
+314 MNGGTIEWCV
-324 ATDESYSGGGVAN
+324 AYGSAAYDDGGGVN
-337 HGDFTMTGGTI
+337 NLGSFTMNGGTI
-348 RSCTATAGHGGGICS
+348 RNCTAAYGYGGGISSLRNITICGDAF
-363 VRQLHISGSAVV
+363 VRDCTASQDKSSAMYLNPSNPADRAVIE
-375 TDCKAGGSYASSG
+375 GGTFRGNIYASPYCTG
-388 AMLISPD
+388 MVAV
-395 STYTAII
+395 T
-402 AGGTFDGNVVNNKST
+402 GGTFDPGQPNG
-417 TITGGTFSD
+417 ITLHT
-426 EVQNSGVI
+426 V
-434 ENGQFNG
+434 
-441 AVNNYE
+441 
-447 GTIKGGTFYGSVK
+447 
-460 NESDYDDGVL
+460 
-470 RRAGTI
+470 
-476 SGGTFNGT
+476 TFN
-484 VTNEAAG
+484 
-491 RISGGTYN
+491 
-499 GSVYGTFYTV
+499 
-509 AFVSNGGTAVPN
+509 SNGGSDVPE
-521 QKYAN
+521 QIRAN
-526 TPVTA
+526 AAATKPD
-531 PTVSRAGYTLVGW
+531 SRKAGYTLVGW

-559 VTDSV
+559 VTDNI

-582 TTDTDNADEDKK
+582 TETGKTDENKK
-594 GSPKTFDPGAGI
+594 GSPKTFDPGVGI
-606 YAVSV
+606 YAVSA

>member
-15 AAVLSTAAWAMSPT
+15 AAVLSTAAWATSPT
-29 GFYLN
+29 GFCLN

-49 GDSIDNVKEELE
+49 GDSIDNVKQ
-61 MKTKIAA
+61 KVQNAA
-68 GEQHLYYGGKL
+68 GVSVTEQYLYYGGKFL
-79 LVDGR
+79 NNGR
-84 TLANYNIQKGST
+84 TLADYNIQKEST
-96 LLLTTKIKG
+96 LLVASEANG
-105 TPAGEKLTEENMSG
+105 TPSGTPLTAAEPSKEWVNITEENVL
-119 STIGAPVTISEK
+119 TE
-131 TLNSGTYYLC
+131 GTYFLC
-141 NNVKLT
+141 NNVNLT
-147 QALVIQGDVTLDLN
+147 HPLVIRGNVTLDLN

-193 FVKEATGLWTLNEN
+193 FVKNTGDLWMLDESQG
-207 AGTEIVK
+207 AGIVR
-214 GGVITGGIGREH
+214 GGIITGGIGREH

-241 GVFINQDASFVMESG
+241 GVFINQDASFVMEGG

-301 ADKNEAKTLGRFT
+301 ADRDGDYALGSFT
-314 MEGGSIVGCV
+314 MNGGTIEWCV
-324 ATDESYSGGGVAN
+324 AYGSAAYDDGGGVN
-337 HGDFTMTGGTI
+337 NLGSFTMNGGTI
-348 RSCTATAGHGGGICS
+348 RNCTAAYGYGGGISSLRNITICGDAY
-363 VRQLHISGSAVV
+363 VRDCTASQDKSSAMYLNPSNPADRAVIE
-375 TDCKAGGSYASSG
+375 GGTFRGNIYASPYCTG
-388 AMLISPD
+388 MVAV
-395 STYTAII
+395 T
-402 AGGTFDGNVVNNKST
+402 GGTFDPGQPNG
-417 TITGGTFSD
+417 ITLYT
-426 EVQNSGVI
+426 V
-434 ENGQFNG
+434 
-441 AVNNYE
+441 
-447 GTIKGGTFYGSVK
+447 
-460 NESDYDDGVL
+460 
-470 RRAGTI
+470 
-476 SGGTFNGT
+476 TFN
-484 VTNEAAG
+484 
-491 RISGGTYN
+491 
-499 GSVYGTFYTV
+499 
-509 AFVSNGGTAVPN
+509 SNGGSDVPG
-521 QKYAN
+521 QIRAN
-526 TPVTA
+526 AAATKPD
-531 PTVSRAGYTLVGW
+531 SRKAGYTLVGW

-606 YAVSV
+606 YAVSA